1 VYALYKKAQHLEA
14 VYTIIRGTY
23 AYPKKRMQQR
33 RKKKKKKKRKERKKE
48 EESSPWIK
56 DQKALKY
63 VLLP

>member
-1 VYALYKKAQHLEA
+1 MYALYKKAQHLEA
-14 VYTIIRGTY
+14 VYATIRGTY
-23 AYPKKRMQQR
+23 AYPKKRTQQ
-33 RKKKKKKKRKERKKE
+33 KKKKKKKRKERKKE